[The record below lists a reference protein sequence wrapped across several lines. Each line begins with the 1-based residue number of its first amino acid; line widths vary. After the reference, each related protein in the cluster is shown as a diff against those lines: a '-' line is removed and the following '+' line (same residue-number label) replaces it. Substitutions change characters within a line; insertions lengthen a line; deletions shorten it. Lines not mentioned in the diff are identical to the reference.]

1 MLEIF
6 PPVTRPRMFDVARP
20 ESLKKFALL
29 RLGTLKSPK
38 LWNKLVPLV
47 PPGRVPP
54 VMLYCVCPLG
64 RETGGLTCVLRP
76 DPVIGEAA
84 WTREVREANNRT
96 RKKPNVRQGISACFT
111 FNAEPPLGVVPSPR
125 KH

>member
-6 PPVTRPRMFDVARP
+6 SPVTRPRMFDVARP
-20 ESLKKFALL
+20 ESLRRFAMLL
-29 RLGTLKSPK
+29 VGTLKSPK
-38 LWNKLVPLV
+38 LWNKLVPLA

-64 RETGGLTCVLRP
+64 SVTAGLTCVFRP
-76 DPVIGEAA
+76 EPVMGEAA

-96 RKKPNVRQGISACFT
+96 SEKPNVRKGIDRRRSA
-111 FNAEPPLGVVPSPR
+111 
-125 KH
+125 

>member
-6 PPVTRPRMFDVARP
+6 SPVTRPRMFDVARP
-20 ESLKKFALL
+20 ESLKKFAML

-38 LWNKLVPLV
+38 LWNKLVPLA

-64 RETGGLTCVLRP
+64 SETGGLTCVLRP
-76 DPVIGEAA
+76 DPVMGEAA
-84 WTREVREANNRT
+84 WTREVRKANNRM
-96 RKKPNVRQGISACFT
+96 RAKPNVREGICRRCS
-111 FNAEPPLGVVPSPR
+111 
-125 KH
+125 